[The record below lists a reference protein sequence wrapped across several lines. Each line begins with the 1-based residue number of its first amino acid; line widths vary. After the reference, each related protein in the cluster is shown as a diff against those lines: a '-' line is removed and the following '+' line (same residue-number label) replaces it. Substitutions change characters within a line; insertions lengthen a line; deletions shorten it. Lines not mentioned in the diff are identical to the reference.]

1 MSEKAAKLQV
11 VKNRRS
17 VVTAFTA
24 AAGFMRGIATL
35 NQSGDWNVREF
46 MVGAD
51 VSNRKHQWVLAV
63 QNSPDVSDASTEFLT
78 L

>member
-1 MSEKAAKLQV
+1 M
-11 VKNRRS
+11 
-17 VVTAFTA
+17 VTAFTA

-35 NQSGDWNVREF
+35 NQSGDWNVRKF

-51 VSNRKHQWVLAV
+51 ISNRKHQWVLAV
-63 QNSPDVSDASTEFLT
+63 HDSPDANDPSTEFLT